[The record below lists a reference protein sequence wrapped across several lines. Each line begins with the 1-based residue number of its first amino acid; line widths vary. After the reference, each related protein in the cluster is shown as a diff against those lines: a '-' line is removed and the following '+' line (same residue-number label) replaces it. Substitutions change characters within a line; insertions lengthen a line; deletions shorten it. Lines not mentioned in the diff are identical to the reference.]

1 MAGVLRSRRRRILAA
16 TGSGVVVLVVGFV
29 VVTAFTGLP
38 APGPLERFKASQLE
52 AMVDAVHEQAGPLRT
67 PDDCWQT
74 IEPDFTEVHTRAIA
88 SVDWVRSRVVVSM
101 RADNVGTVDPRTRS
115 AIEERLRTVVDEH
128 PDLSLDMVEL
138 EASPEG
144 WSPLMS
150 CSLVVRGFGSF

>member
-1 MAGVLRSRRRRILAA
+1 MAGVLRTRRRRIIAA
-16 TGSGVVVLVVGFV
+16 TAAAVVGVAAVFL

-38 APGPLERFKASQLE
+38 GPGPLKRYKASQLE

-74 IEPDFTEVHTRAIA
+74 LEPDFTEVNTRAIA

-101 RADNVGTVDPRTRS
+101 RADNVGTVDPRTR
-115 AIEERLRTVVDEH
+115 AAVDERLDTIVAEH
-128 PDLSLDMVEL
+128 PELTLDMVAL

-150 CSLVVRGFGSF
+150 CALVVHGFGGF

>member
-1 MAGVLRSRRRRILAA
+1 MAAVLRTRRRRVIAA
-16 TGSGVVVLVVGFV
+16 TAAALLGAVVVLL

-38 APGPLERFKASQLE
+38 GPGVLKRYRASQLE

-74 IEPDFTEVHTRAIA
+74 LDPDFTEVHTRAVA

-101 RADNVGTVDPRTRS
+101 RADNVGNVDRRTR
-115 AIEERLRTVVDEH
+115 AAVEDRLQAVVEEH

-150 CSLVVRGFGSF
+150 CALVVRGFGGF